1 MSIFLIII
9 LNTLLYLFY
18 YRLVKI
24 INIYDEPDNA
34 RKLHVGRIPVVGG
47 FICFVNIIAICIISD
62 LDYNANAVIFLSSVF
77 FLVGF
82 LDDKYGIQ
90 HYKRLIF
97 FSSLL
102 FFFLFF
108 HQDFLIKN
116 FKIYSY
122 EFTFNNFFSFIFTVL
137 SVIFFIIFLNMFDGI
152 NLQSLI
158 FILILTLFLI
168 IKNIFANFYILFFIP
183 LILLMYLNFKNKLF
197 LGDGGIYLIAI
208 LNSFSLIKAY
218 NIGVLKADEIFL
230 ICIFPAVD
238 CLRVLAE
245 RGFNKKNIL
254 SPDRIHIHHLIL
266 NKFSYLKTILILFF
280 FLILPFFLNYF
291 MSSFY
296 TICVF
301 IFLYYFFLLI
311 LKKYIYSKSNV

>member
-1 MSIFLIII
+1 MSIFSIII
-9 LNTLLYLFY
+9 LNTFLYLFY
-18 YRLVKI
+18 YRLVNI
-24 INIYDEPDNA
+24 INIYDEPDNG

-47 FICFVNIIAICIISD
+47 FICFVNIIAISILSE
-62 LDYNANAVIFLSSVF
+62 LDYNENAVIFLSSIF

-97 FSSLL
+97 FSFLL

-108 HQDFLIKN
+108 HQDLLIKN
-116 FKIYSY
+116 LKIYSY
-122 EFTFNNFFSFIFTVL
+122 EFIFNNFFSFFFTVL
-137 SVIFFIIFLNMFDGI
+137 SIIFFLIFLNMFDGI

-158 FILILTLFLI
+158 FILILTFFLI
-168 IKNIFANFYILFFIP
+168 VKNIFANFYILFFIP

-218 NIGVLKADEIFL
+218 NLGVLKADEILL

-238 CLRVLAE
+238 CLRVLLE

-266 NKFSYLKTILILFF
+266 DKFTYLKTILILFF

-291 MSSFY
+291 ISSFY
-296 TICVF
+296 AICVF
-301 IFLYYFFLLI
+301 IFLYFFFLFF
-311 LKKYIYSKSNV
+311 LKKYVYSKSNV